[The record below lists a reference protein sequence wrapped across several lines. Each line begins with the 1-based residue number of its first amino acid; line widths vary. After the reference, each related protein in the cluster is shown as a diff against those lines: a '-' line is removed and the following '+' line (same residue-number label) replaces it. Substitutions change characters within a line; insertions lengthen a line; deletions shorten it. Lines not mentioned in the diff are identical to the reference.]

1 MGLFSCMCVPCSDSY
16 SQEYT
21 FISPSLN
28 AGSLRWGSV
37 SLAVTIAARAGITYT
52 VLFLQFDVAR
62 V

>member
-1 MGLFSCMCVPCSDSY
+1 MGLFSCMCVPCSD
-16 SQEYT
+16 
-21 FISPSLN
+21 FIHKSTLSLAPSLN

-37 SLAVTIAARAGITYT
+37 SLAVMIAARAGITYT